1 MSLES
6 ELYARL
12 KELRQQ
18 LAVEK
23 KLPAYCI
30 FSNKALE
37 EMAAVM
43 PTSREAFA
51 SIYGVGTT
59 KLRQYGE
66 KFLSEILRFREENDI
81 ATPASL
87 TPPKGRNG
95 RAALPVCF

>member
-30 FSNKALE
+30 FSNKALLFKI
-37 EMAAVM
+37 VLI
-43 PTSREAFA
+43 FA
-51 SIYGVGTT
+51 
-59 KLRQYGE
+59 
-66 KFLSEILRFREENDI
+66 
-81 ATPASL
+81 P
-87 TPPKGRNG
+87 
-95 RAALPVCF
+95 